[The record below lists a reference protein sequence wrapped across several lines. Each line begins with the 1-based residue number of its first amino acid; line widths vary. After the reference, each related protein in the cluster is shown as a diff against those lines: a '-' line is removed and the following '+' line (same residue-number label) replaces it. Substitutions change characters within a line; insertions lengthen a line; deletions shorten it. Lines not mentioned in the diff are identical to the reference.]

1 MKKTKL
7 TAILLT
13 AMMLAA
19 TLFGCAARDRAPQDA
34 NEDLTHDTNILVVYF
49 TWSGH
54 LGSMSE
60 WIADETGAD
69 IVRVLAAEEY
79 PESYNDTANRA
90 KKEQDDSVC
99 PEINVE
105 LTAEQMAK
113 YDTIFLGYPVWWY
126 DLPMPMWTFLE
137 SVDLSGKTVIPFFS
151 HEGSS
156 DGANSLSTI
165 EKLASGAD
173 VRTKDAL
180 SVRGSKVSGA
190 ENEVRSWVKVLE
202 YGKAEQPAAQATET
216 PKTAD
221 TESDMAQAI
230 SIPQTGWTTTVPAAY
245 TKAAAR
251 QGTVVPF
258 TYDTKDYP
266 RDEAPIQKTAY
277 VYLPYG
283 YDENDRSMRYN
294 IL

>member
-1 MKKTKL
+1 MNKVKVI
-7 TAILLT
+7 AI
-13 AMMLAA
+13 MLIITMFTVA
-19 TLFGCAARDRAPQDA
+19 LMGCAARDRAPQDA
-34 NEDLTHDTNILVVYF
+34 NEDLTKDTNILVVYF

-90 KKEQDDSVC
+90 KKELEDGVR
-99 PEINVE
+99 PEIKVV
-105 LTAEQMAK
+105 LTAEQMEK
-113 YDTIFLGYPVWWY
+113 YDTIFIGFPVWWY

-165 EKLASGAD
+165 QKLAVGAD
-173 VRTKDAL
+173 VKTQDAL

-190 ENEVRSWVKVLE
+190 ENEVRAWVRGL
-202 YGKAEQPAAQATET
+202 
-216 PKTAD
+216 
-221 TESDMAQAI
+221 
-230 SIPQTGWTTTVPAAY
+230 
-245 TKAAAR
+245 
-251 QGTVVPF
+251 
-258 TYDTKDYP
+258 
-266 RDEAPIQKTAY
+266 
-277 VYLPYG
+277 G
-283 YDENDRSMRYN
+283 YS
-294 IL
+294 

>member
-1 MKKTKL
+1 MKKTRL

-19 TLFGCAARDRAPQDA
+19 TLFGCAERDRAPQDA

-90 KKEQDDSVC
+90 KKELDNGVH
-99 PEINVE
+99 PEINVA
-105 LTAEQMAK
+105 LTAEQMEK

-165 EKLASGAD
+165 EKLAAGAD
-173 VRTKDAL
+173 VKTKDAL

-190 ENEVRSWVKVLE
+190 ENEVRTWVKGLG
-202 YGKAEQPAAQATET
+202 YAKKGQPAAQAIET
-216 PKTAD
+216 PKTED
-221 TESDMAQAI
+221 TKNDMTQA
-230 SIPQTGWTTTVPAAY
+230 SGIPQTGWTNAVPTSYTAAG
-245 TKAAAR
+245 TQ

-277 VYLPYG
+277 VYLP
-283 YDENDRSMRYN
+283 
-294 IL
+294 